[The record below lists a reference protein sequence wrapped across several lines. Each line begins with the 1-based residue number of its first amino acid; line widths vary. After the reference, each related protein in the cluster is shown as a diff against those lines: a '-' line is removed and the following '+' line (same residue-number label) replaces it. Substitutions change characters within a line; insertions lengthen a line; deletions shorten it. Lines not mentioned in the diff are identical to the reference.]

1 MADFYKSSGNEIRIT
16 TNGPIFDGRARRAAN
31 DYVTRVERDVAEEG
45 VRIVREELG
54 KVLQHPTG
62 YYESRIQV
70 EHGTVINDGGVVY
83 GPWLAGV
90 GSRNYPA
97 TRFMGYP
104 HWIRARLR
112 LRDRK
117 RGIAERLLRRFI
129 GRM

>member
-1 MADFYKSSGNEIRIT
+1 MADFYKSSGNEIRIAT
-16 TNGPIFDGRARRAAN
+16 HGPLFDGRARRAASA
-31 DYVTRVERDVAEEG
+31 YVDRLERDIAEEG

-54 KVLQHPTG
+54 KVLKHPTG
-62 YYESRIQV
+62 YYESRIKA
-70 EHGTVINDGGVVY
+70 ERGVISDSGVVY
-83 GPWLAGV
+83 GPWLAGT
-90 GSRNYPA
+90 GSRNYPV

-117 RGIAERLLRRFI
+117 QGMAERLLRRFV

>member
-1 MADFYKSSGNEIRIT
+1 MDSIRIDVST
-16 TNGPIFDGRARRAAN
+16 RGPMFDGRARSVVNA
-31 DYVTRVERDVAEEG
+31 YVNRLERNLAEEG
-45 VRIVREELG
+45 VAIVREELG

-62 YYESRIQV
+62 YYESRITV
-70 EHGTVINDGGVVY
+70 ERGNLITDGGVVY

-90 GSRNYPA
+90 GSRNFPE

-112 LRDRK
+112 LRERK
-117 RGIAERLLRRFI
+117 QGIAERLLRRYV